1 MENGLS
7 HHRHFFIAVCRR
19 KPAFR
24 RWILPNYGNNINDK
38 AVVGSVKVLS
48 DTDISAKI
56 TRIETKLDELSK
68 RIEEVSRK
76 IDGVNRYIYDV
87 FRSMTSR

>member
-1 MENGLS
+1 MDLPDDSINYSLLLSKNHVEGLNS
-7 HHRHFFIAVCRR
+7 FSIYRS
-19 KPAFR
+19 
-24 RWILPNYGNNINDK
+24 NINDWVSWLTLVI
-38 AVVGSVKVLS
+38 ALS
-48 DTDISAKI
+48 DSDISAKV

-87 FRSMTSR
+87 FRSMSSR